1 MVYLK
6 EYEFRC
12 FVKMVLSFF
21 FCLNIVKKDKVVDE
35 RLIGVGL
42 FKDKIIFLY
51 IKERVE
57 IQNVKWGLKVR
68 ILKIYRD
75 S

>member
-1 MVYLK
+1 MFCYNGV
-6 EYEFRC
+6 E
-12 FVKMVLSFF
+12 FF

-57 IQNVKWGLKVR
+57 I
-68 ILKIYRD
+68 
-75 S
+75 